1 MADEF
6 ESSDELLRDPPVQFD
21 FSNIWGTTPATS
33 LGEGLFPSDPGT
45 LPAHVNPTPCSVTSG
60 GASSGTVPVGGAVP
74 PGAVGGAPVGGAVP
88 QGAPGG
94 APVPQGDVGV
104 VGGAPTATSSDPALI
119 AVLQA
124 LAQVLL
130 QQLVSRQNA
139 SPPLPLP
146 RDFSTAQQGVFGLV
160 VTRYLIILLA

>member
-124 LAQVLL
+124 LVTQQQLLL

-146 RDFSTAQQGVFGLV
+146 RDFSSA
-160 VTRYLIILLA
+160 TRCVWW